1 MFGGTLP
8 TLDHQIWVNSTNN
21 ILYKY
26 YEKPTT
32 PITVLHARSAIPEAT
47 RRATL
52 NQEMIRRM
60 TNTSELVEEK
70 TRLGIV
76 DEYAQK
82 LINSEYGIN
91 NTRGFIIGG
100 LKGYERLLSLSKD
113 IGNPRWKPLHLAAS
127 WNAKSRRNAKK
138 LSKTNW
144 YKGKSEVDLSAAA
157 PPVDN
162 VEKEANPNHQE
173 DVLNRKYD
181 APNHQGVPQCGSDY
195 DAPSNSQGEPAF
207 RER

>member
-1 MFGGTLP
+1 M
-8 TLDHQIWVNSTNN
+8 
-21 ILYKY
+21 
-26 YEKPTT
+26 
-32 PITVLHARSAIPEAT
+32 
-47 RRATL
+47 
-52 NQEMIRRM
+52 
-60 TNTSELVEEK
+60 
-70 TRLGIV
+70 GI
-76 DEYAQK
+76 
-82 LINSEYGIN
+82 SS
-91 NTRGFIIGG
+91 F
-100 LKGYERLLSLSKD
+100 LSKD

-181 APNHQGVPQCGSDY
+181 ASNHQGVPQCGSDY
-195 DAPSNSQGEPAF
+195 DAPSNSQGRNSLQGEMKKRQNKNKKRRGAD
-207 RER
+207 RENITLGGLKKVEIANKRRAMQL